1 MKGTTTKK
9 SEEPVGI
16 VISEPPRAIES
27 TVFLAYVWGP
37 APTSPQHE
45 EPKAA

>member
-1 MKGTTTKK
+1 MKGTTKK
-9 SEEPVGI
+9 QAEEPVGI
-16 VISEPPRAIES
+16 VISGTPPVSES

-37 APTSPQHE
+37 APNSPQHE